1 MAKCGEKTEV
11 YSRVC
16 GYFRPV
22 SNWNKAGTRGRKRSS
37 RTAEPMKSRGLVR
50 RWFPSRSNLPS
61 VHGKADGFRVGFSF
75 LPEGFLFNSAA
86 INGFRWRFSRRDMGV
101 L

>member
-22 SNWNKAGTRGRKRSS
+22 SNWNKSS
-37 RTAEPMKSRGLVR
+37 RTARPSKS
-50 RWFPSRSNLPS
+50 FRSNVVARHGGWSGPRVFLSGGMPPVSGERVWIS
-61 VHGKADGFRVGFSF
+61 VD
-75 LPEGFLFNSAA
+75 
-86 INGFRWRFSRRDMGV
+86 
-101 L
+101 